1 MKEKPYESYT
11 IISDLDGTII
21 PHGGCVSE
29 ANKRA
34 IAAFIEGGGHFG
46 IATGRTPEAAAG
58 YLGGVAITAPSI
70 FFNGSMLYD
79 WQKKRVLV
87 TRPLTAQSAPALW
100 PRFAAFCLKRFPDAC
115 IEVYTEE
122 NCHIISDPEND
133 DPRLP
138 HEHYRYCHSDLVEVA
153 DVKKTPW
160 LKFFVCD
167 VPEAL
172 RALEQ
177 EAKSFG
183 TAACSHHFY
192 SEANYHEFVAKGVS
206 KGSML
211 TELRKMPAFA
221 GQRII
226 ALGDYLN
233 DRELLESADISIASG
248 NAHEDLKALAD
259 FTGCRAEEDLLVWL
273 LAHFDDITD
282 LMAKRQQKSAT
293 C

>member
-1 MKEKPYESYT
+1 MNRKERKNFMKPYESYM

-21 PHGGCVSE
+21 PHGGVVSE

-34 IAAFIEGGGHFG
+34 IESFRAGGGHFG

-79 WQKKRVLV
+79 WPHEHVLV
-87 TRPLTAQSAPALW
+87 TKPLTAQGAPDLW
-100 PRFAAFCLKRFPDAC
+100 PRFAALCLERFPKAC
-115 IEVYTEE
+115 IEVYTQDD
-122 NCHIISDPEND
+122 CHIISNPAND

-138 HEHYRYCHSDLVEVA
+138 HEHYRYCHSDLAEVA
-153 DVKKTPW
+153 DVRKTPW
-160 LKFFVCD
+160 LKFFVCAD
-167 VPEAL
+167 PADLRELEREA
-172 RALEQ
+172 EV
-177 EAKSFG
+177 FG

-211 TELRKMPAFA
+211 EAIRKMPAFS
-221 GQRII
+221 QTKII

-233 DRELLESADISIASG
+233 DRELLEAADIGIASG
-248 NAHEDLKALAD
+248 NAHDELKALAD
-259 FTGCRAEEDLLVWL
+259 FTGCRAEDDLIVWL
-273 LAHFDDITD
+273 LEHFAC
-282 LMAKRQQKSAT
+282 LMGK
-293 C
+293 

>member
-1 MKEKPYESYT
+1 MNWKERKNFMKPYESYM

-34 IAAFIEGGGHFG
+34 IESFLAGGGHFG

-58 YLGGVAITAPSI
+58 YLDGVSITAPSI

-79 WQKKRVLV
+79 WQAGKVFV
-87 TRPLTAQSAPALW
+87 TKPLTQAGAPDLW
-100 PRFAAFCLKRFPDAC
+100 PRFAALCLERFPKAC
-115 IEVYTEE
+115 IEVYTQED
-122 NCHIISDPEND
+122 CHIISNPRYD

-138 HEHYRYCHSDLVEVA
+138 HEHYRYCHSDLADLA
-153 DVKKTPW
+153 DVRKTPW
-160 LKFFVCD
+160 LKFFVCAD
-167 VPEAL
+167 PADIRELEREA
-172 RALEQ
+172 EV
-177 EAKSFG
+177 FG

-211 TELRKMPAFA
+211 AEIRKMPAFS
-221 GQRII
+221 QTKII

-233 DRELLESADISIASG
+233 DRELLEAADIGIASG
-248 NAHEDLKALAD
+248 NAHDELKALAD
-259 FTGCRAEEDLLVWL
+259 FTGCRAEDDLIVWL
-273 LAHFDDITD
+273 LEHFDRLTG
-282 LMAKRQQKSAT
+282 K
-293 C
+293 

>member
-1 MKEKPYESYT
+1 MKSTKPYGSYM

-21 PHGGCVSE
+21 PHGGVVSE

-34 IAAFIEGGGHFG
+34 IESFRAGGGHFG

-79 WQKKRVLV
+79 WPHEHVLV
-87 TRPLTAQSAPALW
+87 TKPLTAQGAPDLW
-100 PRFAAFCLKRFPDAC
+100 PRFAALCLERFPKAC
-115 IEVYTEE
+115 IEVYTQDD
-122 NCHIISDPEND
+122 CHIISNPRYD

-138 HEHYRYCHSDLVEVA
+138 HEHYRYCHSDLADLA
-153 DVKKTPW
+153 DVRKTPW
-160 LKFFVCD
+160 LKFFVCAD
-167 VPEAL
+167 PANLRELEREA
-172 RALEQ
+172 EV
-177 EAKSFG
+177 FG

-211 TELRKMPAFA
+211 EAIRKMPAFS
-221 GQRII
+221 QTKII

-233 DRELLESADISIASG
+233 DRELLEAADIGIASG
-248 NAHEDLKALAD
+248 NAHDELKALAD
-259 FTGCRAEEDLLVWL
+259 FTGCRAEDDLIVWL
-273 LAHFDDITD
+273 LERFERLT
-282 LMAKRQQKSAT
+282 AK
-293 C
+293 

>member
-1 MKEKPYESYT
+1 MNRKERKNFMKPYESYM

-34 IAAFIEGGGHFG
+34 IESFLAGGGHFG

-58 YLGGVAITAPSI
+58 YLDGVSITAPSI

-79 WQKKRVLV
+79 WQAGKVFV
-87 TRPLTAQSAPALW
+87 TKPLTQAGAPDLW
-100 PRFAAFCLKRFPDAC
+100 PRFAALCLERFPKAC
-115 IEVYTEE
+115 IEVYTQED
-122 NCHIISDPEND
+122 CHIISNPRYD

-138 HEHYRYCHSDLVEVA
+138 HEHYRYCHSDLADLA
-153 DVKKTPW
+153 DVRKTPW
-160 LKFFVCD
+160 LKFFVCAD
-167 VPEAL
+167 PADLRELEREA
-172 RALEQ
+172 EV
-177 EAKSFG
+177 FG

-211 TELRKMPAFA
+211 EAIRKMPAFS
-221 GQRII
+221 QTKII

-233 DRELLESADISIASG
+233 DRELLEAADIGIASG
-248 NAHEDLKALAD
+248 NAHDELKALAD
-259 FTGCRAEEDLLVWL
+259 FTGCRAEDDLIVWL
-273 LAHFDDITD
+273 LEHLDRLTG
-282 LMAKRQQKSAT
+282 K
-293 C
+293 

>member
-1 MKEKPYESYT
+1 MNRKERKNFMKPYESYM

-34 IAAFIEGGGHFG
+34 IESFLAGGGHFG

-58 YLGGVAITAPSI
+58 YLDGVSITAPSI

-79 WQKKRVLV
+79 WQAGKVLV
-87 TRPLTAQSAPALW
+87 TKPLTQAGAPDLW
-100 PRFAAFCLKRFPDAC
+100 PRFAALCLERFPKAC
-115 IEVYTEE
+115 IEVYTQED
-122 NCHIISDPEND
+122 CHIISNPRYD

-138 HEHYRYCHSDLVEVA
+138 HEHYRYCHSDLADLA
-153 DVKKTPW
+153 DVRKTPW
-160 LKFFVCD
+160 LKFFVCAD
-167 VPEAL
+167 PADIRELEREA
-172 RALEQ
+172 EV
-177 EAKSFG
+177 FG

-211 TELRKMPAFA
+211 AEIRKMPAFS
-221 GQRII
+221 QTKII

-233 DRELLESADISIASG
+233 DRELLEAADIGIASG
-248 NAHEDLKALAD
+248 NAHDELKALAD
-259 FTGCRAEEDLLVWL
+259 FTGCRAEDDLIVWL
-273 LAHFDDITD
+273 LEHFDRLTG
-282 LMAKRQQKSAT
+282 K
-293 C
+293 

>member
-1 MKEKPYESYT
+1 MNRKERKNFMKPYESYM

-34 IAAFIEGGGHFG
+34 IESFLAGGGHFG

-58 YLGGVAITAPSI
+58 YLDGVSITAPSI

-79 WQKKRVLV
+79 WQAGKVFV
-87 TRPLTAQSAPALW
+87 TKPLTQAGAPDLW
-100 PRFAAFCLKRFPDAC
+100 PRFAALCLERFPKAC
-115 IEVYTEE
+115 IEVYTQED
-122 NCHIISDPEND
+122 CHIISNPRYD

-138 HEHYRYCHSDLVEVA
+138 HEHYRYCHSDLADLA
-153 DVKKTPW
+153 DVRKTPW
-160 LKFFVCD
+160 LKFFVCAD
-167 VPEAL
+167 PADIRELEREA
-172 RALEQ
+172 EV
-177 EAKSFG
+177 FG

-211 TELRKMPAFA
+211 AEIRKMPAFS
-221 GQRII
+221 QTKII

-233 DRELLESADISIASG
+233 DRELLEAADIGIASG

-259 FTGCRAEEDLLVWL
+259 ATGCRAEDDLIVWL
-273 LAHFDDITD
+273 LEHFDRLTG
-282 LMAKRQQKSAT
+282 K
-293 C
+293 

>member
-1 MKEKPYESYT
+1 MNRKERKNFMKPYESYM

-34 IAAFIEGGGHFG
+34 IESFLAGGGHFG

-79 WQKKRVLV
+79 WQAGKVLV
-87 TRPLTAQSAPALW
+87 TKPLTQAGAPDLW
-100 PRFAAFCLKRFPDAC
+100 PRFAARCLERFPEAC
-115 IEVYTEE
+115 IEVYTQED
-122 NCHIISDPEND
+122 CHIISNPRYD
-133 DPRLP
+133 DSRLP
-138 HEHYRYCHSDLVEVA
+138 HEHYRYCHSDLADLA
-153 DVKKTPW
+153 DVRKTPW
-160 LKFFVCD
+160 LKFFVCAD
-167 VPEAL
+167 PADLRELEREA
-172 RALEQ
+172 EV
-177 EAKSFG
+177 FG

-211 TELRKMPAFA
+211 EAIRQMPEFS
-221 GQRII
+221 QTKII

-233 DRELLESADISIASG
+233 DRELLEAADISIASG
-248 NAHEDLKALAD
+248 NAHDELKALAD
-259 FTGCRAEEDLLVWL
+259 FTGCRAEDDLIVWL
-273 LAHFDDITD
+273 LEHFDC
-282 LMAKRQQKSAT
+282 LMGK
-293 C
+293 

>member
-1 MKEKPYESYT
+1 MNRKERKNFMKPYESYM

-34 IAAFIEGGGHFG
+34 IESFLAGGGHFG

-79 WQKKRVLV
+79 WQAGKVLV
-87 TRPLTAQSAPALW
+87 TKPLTQAGAPDLW
-100 PRFAAFCLKRFPDAC
+100 PRFAARCLERFPEAC
-115 IEVYTEE
+115 IEVYTQED
-122 NCHIISDPEND
+122 CHIISNPRYD

-138 HEHYRYCHSDLVEVA
+138 HEHYRYCHSDLADLA
-153 DVKKTPW
+153 DVRKTPW
-160 LKFFVCD
+160 LKFFVCAD
-167 VPEAL
+167 PADLRELEREA
-172 RALEQ
+172 EV
-177 EAKSFG
+177 FG

-211 TELRKMPAFA
+211 EAIRKMPVFS
-221 GQRII
+221 QTKII

-233 DRELLESADISIASG
+233 DRELLEAADIGIASG
-248 NAHEDLKALAD
+248 NAHDELKALAD
-259 FTGCRAEEDLLVWL
+259 FTGCRAEDDLIVWL
-273 LAHFDDITD
+273 LEHFAC
-282 LMAKRQQKSAT
+282 LMGK
-293 C
+293 

>member
-1 MKEKPYESYT
+1 MNRKERKNFMKPYESYM

-34 IAAFIEGGGHFG
+34 IESFRAGGGHFG

-79 WQKKRVLV
+79 WPHEHVLV
-87 TRPLTAQSAPALW
+87 TKPLTAQGAPDLW
-100 PRFAAFCLKRFPDAC
+100 PRFAALCLERFPKAC
-115 IEVYTEE
+115 IEVYTQDD
-122 NCHIISDPEND
+122 CHIISNPRYD

-138 HEHYRYCHSDLVEVA
+138 HEHYRYCHSDLADLA
-153 DVKKTPW
+153 DVRKTPW
-160 LKFFVCD
+160 LKFFVCAD
-167 VPEAL
+167 PADLRELEREA
-172 RALEQ
+172 EV
-177 EAKSFG
+177 FG

-211 TELRKMPAFA
+211 EAIRKMPAFS
-221 GQRII
+221 QTKII

-233 DRELLESADISIASG
+233 DREL
-248 NAHEDLKALAD
+248 
-259 FTGCRAEEDLLVWL
+259 
-273 LAHFDDITD
+273 
-282 LMAKRQQKSAT
+282 
-293 C
+293 

>member
-1 MKEKPYESYT
+1 MKSTKPYGSYM

-21 PHGGCVSE
+21 PHGGVVSE

-34 IAAFIEGGGHFG
+34 IESFRAGGGHFG

-79 WQKKRVLV
+79 WPHEHVLV
-87 TRPLTAQSAPALW
+87 TKPLTAQGAPDLW
-100 PRFAAFCLKRFPDAC
+100 PRFAALCLERFPKAC
-115 IEVYTEE
+115 IEVYTQED
-122 NCHIISDPEND
+122 CHIISNPRYD

-138 HEHYRYCHSDLVEVA
+138 HEHYRYCHSDLAEVA
-153 DVKKTPW
+153 DVRKTPW
-160 LKFFVCD
+160 LKFFVCAD
-167 VPEAL
+167 PADLRELEREA
-172 RALEQ
+172 EV
-177 EAKSFG
+177 FG

-211 TELRKMPAFA
+211 EAIRKMPAFS
-221 GQRII
+221 QTKII

-233 DRELLESADISIASG
+233 DRELLEAADIGIASG
-248 NAHEDLKALAD
+248 NAHDELKALAD
-259 FTGCRAEEDLLVWL
+259 FTGCRAEDDLIVWL
-273 LAHFDDITD
+273 LEHFDRLTG
-282 LMAKRQQKSAT
+282 K
-293 C
+293 

>member
-1 MKEKPYESYT
+1 MNRKERKNFMKPYESYM

-21 PHGGCVSE
+21 PHGGVVSE

-34 IAAFIEGGGHFG
+34 IESFRAGGGHFG

-79 WQKKRVLV
+79 WPHEHVLV
-87 TRPLTAQSAPALW
+87 TKPLTAQGAPDLW
-100 PRFAAFCLKRFPDAC
+100 PRFAALCLEHFPKAC
-115 IEVYTEE
+115 IEVYTQDD
-122 NCHIISDPEND
+122 CHIISNPAND

-138 HEHYRYCHSDLVEVA
+138 HEHYRYCHSDLADLA
-153 DVKKTPW
+153 DVRKTPW
-160 LKFFVCD
+160 LKFFVCAD
-167 VPEAL
+167 PADLRELEREA
-172 RALEQ
+172 EV
-177 EAKSFG
+177 FG

-211 TELRKMPAFA
+211 EAIRKMPAFS
-221 GQRII
+221 QTKII

-233 DRELLESADISIASG
+233 DRELLEAADIGIASG
-248 NAHEDLKALAD
+248 NAHDELKALAD
-259 FTGCRAEEDLLVWL
+259 FTGCRAEDDLIVWL
-273 LAHFDDITD
+273 LERFERLT
-282 LMAKRQQKSAT
+282 AK
-293 C
+293 

>member
-1 MKEKPYESYT
+1 MKSTKPYGSYM

-21 PHGGCVSE
+21 PHGGVVSE

-34 IAAFIEGGGHFG
+34 IESFRAGG

-79 WQKKRVLV
+79 WPHEHVLV
-87 TRPLTAQSAPALW
+87 TKPLTAQGAPDLW
-100 PRFAAFCLKRFPDAC
+100 PRFAALCLERFPKAC
-115 IEVYTEE
+115 IEVYTQDD
-122 NCHIISDPEND
+122 CHIISNPRYD

-138 HEHYRYCHSDLVEVA
+138 HEHYRYCHSDLAEVA
-153 DVKKTPW
+153 DVRKTPW
-160 LKFFVCD
+160 LKFFVCAD
-167 VPEAL
+167 PADLRELEREA
-172 RALEQ
+172 EV
-177 EAKSFG
+177 FG

-211 TELRKMPAFA
+211 EAIRKMPAFS
-221 GQRII
+221 QTKII

-233 DRELLESADISIASG
+233 DRELLEAADIGIASG
-248 NAHEDLKALAD
+248 NAHDELKALAD
-259 FTGCRAEEDLLVWL
+259 FTGCRAEDDLIVWL
-273 LAHFDDITD
+273 LEHFAC
-282 LMAKRQQKSAT
+282 LMGK
-293 C
+293 

>member
-1 MKEKPYESYT
+1 MNRKERKNFMKPYESYM

-21 PHGGCVSE
+21 PHGGVVSE

-34 IAAFIEGGGHFG
+34 IESFRAGGGHFG

-79 WQKKRVLV
+79 WPHEHVLV
-87 TRPLTAQSAPALW
+87 TKPLTAQGAPDLW
-100 PRFAAFCLKRFPDAC
+100 PRFAALCLERFPKAC
-115 IEVYTEE
+115 IEVYTQED
-122 NCHIISDPEND
+122 CHIISNPRYD

-138 HEHYRYCHSDLVEVA
+138 HEHYRYCHSDLADLA
-153 DVKKTPW
+153 DVRKTPW
-160 LKFFVCD
+160 LKFFVCAD
-167 VPEAL
+167 PADLRELEREA
-172 RALEQ
+172 EV
-177 EAKSFG
+177 FG

-211 TELRKMPAFA
+211 AEIRKMPAFS
-221 GQRII
+221 QTKII

-233 DRELLESADISIASG
+233 DRELLEAADIGIASG
-248 NAHEDLKALAD
+248 NAHDELKALAD
-259 FTGCRAEEDLLVWL
+259 FTGCRAEDDLIVWL
-273 LAHFDDITD
+273 LERFECLT
-282 LMAKRQQKSAT
+282 AK
-293 C
+293 

>member
-1 MKEKPYESYT
+1 MNRKERKNFMKPYESYM

-21 PHGGCVSE
+21 PHGGVVSE

-34 IAAFIEGGGHFG
+34 IESFRAGGGHFG

-79 WQKKRVLV
+79 WPHEHVLV
-87 TRPLTAQSAPALW
+87 TKPLTAQGAPDLW
-100 PRFAAFCLKRFPDAC
+100 PRFAALCLERFPKAC
-115 IEVYTEE
+115 IEVYTQED
-122 NCHIISDPEND
+122 CHIISNPRYD

-138 HEHYRYCHSDLVEVA
+138 HEHYRYCHSDLADLA
-153 DVKKTPW
+153 DVRKTPW
-160 LKFFVCD
+160 LKFFVCAD
-167 VPEAL
+167 PADLRELEREA
-172 RALEQ
+172 EV
-177 EAKSFG
+177 FG

-211 TELRKMPAFA
+211 EAIRQMPEFS
-221 GQRII
+221 QTKII

-233 DRELLESADISIASG
+233 DRELLEAANISIASG
-248 NAHEDLKALAD
+248 NAHDELKALAD
-259 FTGCRAEEDLLVWL
+259 FTGCRAEDDLIVWL
-273 LAHFDDITD
+273 LEHFDC
-282 LMAKRQQKSAT
+282 LMGK
-293 C
+293 

>member
-1 MKEKPYESYT
+1 MNRKERKNFMKPYESYM

-34 IAAFIEGGGHFG
+34 IESFLAGGGHFG

-79 WQKKRVLV
+79 WQAGKVLV
-87 TRPLTAQSAPALW
+87 TKPLTQAGAPDLW
-100 PRFAAFCLKRFPDAC
+100 PRFAAWCLERFPEAC
-115 IEVYTEE
+115 IEVYTQED
-122 NCHIISDPEND
+122 CHIISNPRYD

-138 HEHYRYCHSDLVEVA
+138 HEHYRYCHSDLADLA
-153 DVKKTPW
+153 DVRKTPW
-160 LKFFVCD
+160 LKFFVCAD
-167 VPEAL
+167 PADLRELEREA
-172 RALEQ
+172 EV
-177 EAKSFG
+177 FG

-211 TELRKMPAFA
+211 EAIRQMPEFS
-221 GQRII
+221 QTKII

-233 DRELLESADISIASG
+233 DRELLEAADISIASG
-248 NAHEDLKALAD
+248 NAHDELKALAD
-259 FTGCRAEEDLLVWL
+259 FTGCRAEDDLIVWL
-273 LAHFDDITD
+273 LEHFDC
-282 LMAKRQQKSAT
+282 LMGK
-293 C
+293 

>member
-1 MKEKPYESYT
+1 MKSTKPYGSYM

-21 PHGGCVSE
+21 PHGGVVSE

-34 IAAFIEGGGHFG
+34 IESFRAGGGHFG

-79 WQKKRVLV
+79 WPHEHVLV
-87 TRPLTAQSAPALW
+87 TKPLTAQGAPDLW
-100 PRFAAFCLKRFPDAC
+100 PRFAALCLERFPKAC
-115 IEVYTEE
+115 IEVYTQED
-122 NCHIISDPEND
+122 CHIISNPRYD

-138 HEHYRYCHSDLVEVA
+138 HEHYRYCHSDLADLA
-153 DVKKTPW
+153 DVRKTPW
-160 LKFFVCD
+160 LKFFVCAD
-167 VPEAL
+167 PADLRELEREA
-172 RALEQ
+172 EV
-177 EAKSFG
+177 FG

-211 TELRKMPAFA
+211 EAIRKMPAFS
-221 GQRII
+221 QTKII

-233 DRELLESADISIASG
+233 DRELLEAADIGIASG
-248 NAHEDLKALAD
+248 NAHDELKALAD
-259 FTGCRAEEDLLVWL
+259 FTGCRAEDDLIVWL
-273 LAHFDDITD
+273 LEHFDRLTG
-282 LMAKRQQKSAT
+282 K
-293 C
+293 

>member
-1 MKEKPYESYT
+1 MNQKGRKNSMKPYESYT

-58 YLGGVAITAPSI
+58 YLTDVAITAPSI

-79 WQKKRVLV
+79 WQAEKVLV
-87 TRPLTAQSAPALW
+87 TKPLTAEGAPDLW
-100 PRFAAFCLKRFPDAC
+100 PRFAARCLELFPEAC
-115 IEVYTEE
+115 IEVYTQED
-122 NCHIISDPEND
+122 CHIISDPKND

-138 HEHYRYCHSDLVEVA
+138 HEHYRYCHSDLAEVA
-153 DVKKTPW
+153 DVSRTPW
-160 LKFFVCD
+160 LKFFACAD
-167 VPEAL
+167 PADL

-177 EAKSFG
+177 EAEVFG

-206 KGSML
+206 KGSMIA
-211 TELRKMPAFA
+211 EVRKLPEFA
-221 GQRII
+221 GTRII

-233 DRELLESADISIASG
+233 DRELLEAADISIASG

-259 FTGCRAEEDLLVWL
+259 FTGCRAEEDLIAWL
-273 LAHFDDITD
+273 LAHFADIT
-282 LMAKRQQKSAT
+282 APH
-293 C
+293 

>member
-1 MKEKPYESYT
+1 MNRKERKNFMKPYESYM

-34 IAAFIEGGGHFG
+34 IESFLAGGGHFG

-58 YLGGVAITAPSI
+58 YLDGVSITAPSI

-79 WQKKRVLV
+79 WQAGKVFV
-87 TRPLTAQSAPALW
+87 TKPLTQAGAPDLW
-100 PRFAAFCLKRFPDAC
+100 PRFAALCLERFPKAC
-115 IEVYTEE
+115 IEVYTQED
-122 NCHIISDPEND
+122 CHIISNPRYD

-138 HEHYRYCHSDLVEVA
+138 HEHYRYCHSDLADLA
-153 DVKKTPW
+153 DVRKTPW
-160 LKFFVCD
+160 LKFFVCAD
-167 VPEAL
+167 PADLRELEREA
-172 RALEQ
+172 EV
-177 EAKSFG
+177 FG

-211 TELRKMPAFA
+211 AEIRKMPAFS
-221 GQRII
+221 QTKII

-233 DRELLESADISIASG
+233 DRELLEAADIGIASG
-248 NAHEDLKALAD
+248 NAHDELKALAD
-259 FTGCRAEEDLLVWL
+259 FTGCRAEDDLIVWL
-273 LAHFDDITD
+273 LEHFDRLTG
-282 LMAKRQQKSAT
+282 K
-293 C
+293 

>member
-1 MKEKPYESYT
+1 MNRKERKNFMKPYESYM

-21 PHGGCVSE
+21 PHGGVVSE

-34 IAAFIEGGGHFG
+34 IESFRAGGGHFG

-79 WQKKRVLV
+79 WPHEHVLV
-87 TRPLTAQSAPALW
+87 TKPLTAQGAPDLW
-100 PRFAAFCLKRFPDAC
+100 PRFAALCLERFPKAC
-115 IEVYTEE
+115 IEVYTQED
-122 NCHIISDPEND
+122 CHIISNPRYD

-138 HEHYRYCHSDLVEVA
+138 HEHYRYCHSDLADLA
-153 DVKKTPW
+153 DVRKTSW
-160 LKFFVCD
+160 LKFFVCAD
-167 VPEAL
+167 PADLRELEREA
-172 RALEQ
+172 EV
-177 EAKSFG
+177 FG

-211 TELRKMPAFA
+211 EAIRQMPEFS
-221 GQRII
+221 QTKII

-233 DRELLESADISIASG
+233 DRELLEAANISIASG
-248 NAHEDLKALAD
+248 NAHDELKALAD
-259 FTGCRAEEDLLVWL
+259 FTGCRAEDDLIVWL
-273 LAHFDDITD
+273 LEHFDC
-282 LMAKRQQKSAT
+282 LMGK
-293 C
+293 